1 MRKGKLFAIAVL
13 CLVAVACSPRDF
25 LTRRLA
31 ADLIAGSPAFKTPQH
46 FFFHLGAIS
55 NKEYLS
61 PEYLVLQRRGWI
73 TGATTACPPQVVP
86 PPCWEVAL
94 TPVGVETVQ
103 PLMAKDAAASQYFP
117 VTTAQ
122 RQLVAVSGISRAG
135 NFADV
140 DFSWKWTPVNEV
152 GAALVEGSLVYKTTV
167 TFRHY
172 DDGWRLVEGTPARS
186 NQGMDD
192 ALKAAEPAP

>member
-1 MRKGKLFAIAVL
+1 MRTGSLLTLALL
-13 CLVAVACSPRDF
+13 CLVSAACSPRDF

-31 ADLIAGSPAFKTPQH
+31 SDLIAGSSNFKTPQQ
-46 FFFHLGAIS
+46 FFIHLGVIS

-73 TGATTACPPQVVP
+73 TGASAPCPPQTTP
-86 PPCWEVAL
+86 PPCVETNL

-103 PLMAKDAAASQYFP
+103 PLMPKDAANQQYFP

-122 RQLVAVSGISRAG
+122 RQLVAVTGISRTG
-135 NFADV
+135 ETADV
-140 DFSWKWTPVNEV
+140 DFTWKWMPVNEV
-152 GAALVEGSLVYKTTV
+152 GAALVEGSLVYKSTV
-167 TFRHY
+167 AFRHY
-172 DDGWRLVEGTPARS
+172 DDGWRLVEGAPIKS

-192 ALKAAEPAP
+192 ALKDAEPAP

>member
-1 MRKGKLFAIAVL
+1 MRIAKILTIAVL
-13 CLVAVACSPRDF
+13 CLTSVACSPRDF

-31 ADLIAGSPAFKTPQH
+31 SDLIASSANFKAPQQ
-46 FFFHLGAIS
+46 FFFHLGVIS

-61 PEYLVLQRRGWI
+61 PEYLVLQRRGWV
-73 TGATTACPPQVVP
+73 TGANAPCPPQITP

-103 PLMAKDAAASQYFP
+103 SLMPKDAANAQYFP

-122 RQLVAVSGISRAG
+122 RQLIAVTGISRAG
-135 NFADV
+135 NSADV
-140 DFSWKWTPVNEV
+140 DFTWKWMPDNEV
-152 GAALVEGSLVYKTTV
+152 GAALVEGSLVYKSTV
-167 TFRHY
+167 AFRHY
-172 DDGWRLVEGTPARS
+172 DDGWRLVEGAPLKS

-192 ALKAAEPAP
+192 ALKDAEPTP

>member
-1 MRKGKLFAIAVL
+1 MRREKLFIIGLL
-13 CLVAVACSPRDF
+13 CLGGVACSPRDF

-31 ADLIAGSPAFKTPQH
+31 SDLISSSHNFKTPQQ
-46 FFFHLGAIS
+46 FFLHLGIVS

-61 PEYLVLQRRGWI
+61 PEYLVLQRRGWV
-73 TGATTACPPQVVP
+73 TGATAPCSPQLTP

-103 PLMAKDAAASQYFP
+103 PLMPKDAANTQFFP

-122 RQLVAVSGISRAG
+122 RQLIAVTGITRAG
-135 NFADV
+135 NSADV
-140 DFSWKWTPVNEV
+140 DFTWKWMPVNEV
-152 GAALVEGSLVYKTTV
+152 GAALVEGSLVYKSTV
-167 TFRHY
+167 AFRHY
-172 DDGWRLVEGTPARS
+172 DDGWRLVEGAPIKS

-192 ALKAAEPAP
+192 ALKDAEPAP

>member
-1 MRKGKLFAIAVL
+1 MHRGKLLVTVVV
-13 CLVAVACSPRDF
+13 CLTAAACSPRDF

-31 ADLIAGSPAFKTPQH
+31 ADLISSSHNFKTPQQ
-46 FFFHLGAIS
+46 FFFHLGVIS

-73 TGATTACPPQVVP
+73 TGANATCPPQITP

-103 PLMAKDAAASQYFP
+103 PLMPKDSANPQYFP
-117 VTTAQ
+117 VITAQ
-122 RQLVAVSGISRAG
+122 RQLIAVTGISRAD
-135 NFADV
+135 NYSDV
-140 DFSWKWTPVNEV
+140 DFTWKWTPVNEV
-152 GAALVEGSLVYKTTV
+152 GAALVEGSLVYKSTV
-167 TFRHY
+167 AFRHY
-172 DDGWRLVEGTPARS
+172 DDGWRVIEGAPVKS

-192 ALKAAEPAP
+192 ALKDAEPAP